1 MIVSSLSSLLMSRIQ
16 VYGRRLTALILDS
29 NTAQPRQESVSRDVI
44 EARAYNSRDD
54 SEDYDDDDD
63 EEGGDD
69 VNSNREIVLFGDNE
83 RARLASIKCHKP
95 R

>member
-1 MIVSSLSSLLMSRIQ
+1 MSRIQ

-29 NTAQPRQESVSRDVI
+29 NTAQTRQESVSRDAF
-44 EARAYNSRDD
+44 EGRAYNSRDD

-63 EEGGDD
+63 DEGGGDD
-69 VNSNREIVLFGDNE
+69 VNSNREIVLFGDNG